1 MIIDRE
7 VSDAVRI
14 EDLPHV
20 PRPSASHPQKVHGC
34 HTGLFKKHGIKV
46 CDFFENADGEETIYY
61 ICEFADRPQRDAAFA
76 AFGADPEWKAAY
88 ARSHEDG
95 GPIVERVESIFMNRV
110 PYIKPVACKIGRASC
125 RGRV

>member
-1 MIIDRE
+1 MLYE
-7 VSDAVRI
+7 LRI
-14 EDLPHV
+14 YHTFPGRLPAIHKRFMDV
-20 PRPSASHPQKVHGC
+20 
-34 HTGLFKKHGIKV
+34 TLDLFKKHGIKV

-110 PYIKPVACKIGRASC
+110 PYIKPEWDKD
-125 RGRV
+125 